1 MNTYIL
7 YATPIKNNERQTD
20 DTIILY
26 VDAPKDDALREATQE
41 KLASFPKGHFLLA
54 GDSVD
59 CQLRMKK
66 APTPM
71 HSPGEGWYIGTVT
84 YSVATGNARID
95 TEPINDERFDTRDEA
110 MAWIEEQDQAD
121 AAMSE
126 ADKIAAAGTEILS

>member
-7 YATPIKNNERQTD
+7 YATPIKDNDRQTD

-26 VDAPKDDALREATQE
+26 IDAPNDDALQDATAE
-41 KLASFPKGHFLLA
+41 KLASFPEGHFLLA

-71 HSPGEGWYIGTVT
+71 FSTSDGWYIGTVT

-95 TEPINDERFDTRDEA
+95 TEPINDQRFDTRDEA

-121 AAMSE
+121 AAMYE
-126 ADKIAAAGTEILS
+126 AEKVAAAGTQVFS

>member
-1 MNTYIL
+1 VNTYIL

-26 VDAPKDDALREATQE
+26 VDAPNDDALQDATAE
-41 KLASFPKGHFLLA
+41 KLAGFPKGHFLLD

-71 HSPGEGWYIGTVT
+71 FSTSEGWYIGTVT
-84 YSVATGNARID
+84 YYVTTGGASID
-95 TEPINDERFDTRDEA
+95 PEPISDERFDSRDDAIVWLEEKAEA
-110 MAWIEEQDQAD
+110 E
-121 AAMSE
+121 AAMHE
-126 ADKIAAAGTEILS
+126 AEQVAAAGTQIFS